1 MLFRGDSFHWEK
13 HQKQINTCLQV
24 GGKFRSRALKFP
36 GLISGVNMD
45 WFQKW
50 PKDALIAVSNH
61 FLQNFLIVSTPE
73 VKEEL
78 ITIMA
83 YVHDGV
89 NDICHSYY
97 ERRVNFLHHP
107 FDINFTNDGRKV

>member
-1 MLFRGDSFHWEK
+1 M
-13 HQKQINTCLQV
+13 

-36 GLISGVNMD
+36 GLISGVTID

-50 PKDALIAVSNH
+50 PKDALTAVSNH
-61 FLQNFLIVSTPE
+61 FLHNFNIICTPE

-78 ITIMA
+78 IVNMA

-89 NDICHSYY
+89 NDICHSYF
-97 ERRVNFLHHP
+97 E
-107 FDINFTNDGRKV
+107 K